1 MKTATRNRIGMVLLL
16 LLASTSMAFS
26 QGLFKIIEGLSDQSL
41 KATMETNVNAMM
53 MAMNTAANQNA
64 KTVKLNKDNFTSEA
78 IKDIEQM
85 WKSSAIFCP
94 PVNIM
99 SRCLKTSYGYQVRGI
114 PVDLKEADEKEKR
127 QELAIDFLPNG
138 KISNVSIAIE
148 MHRYDQIMA
157 EKESD
162 IDYARRQIIVD
173 FVENFR
179 TAYNRKDLDYLNM
192 VYSNDALI
200 ITGREIKK
208 KDKDY
213 GNAMLSSLGAQ
224 KFEYQVQSKAE
235 YMEKLKRI
243 FKKNK
248 YINIKFE
255 EVTVARHPKRNK
267 IYGVT
272 LKQYWNTSTYSDVGY
287 LFLMINFENGL
298 NPTIEVRTWQ
308 PNEYQGREIARNE
321 VFSFKNF
328 DL

>member
-1 MKTATRNRIGMVLLL
+1 MKRFYLFYLVSLLL
-16 LLASTSMAFS
+16 GLSQTNAWAQFEVKVSIEGTPNSLSRERSEREASQLLTAFS
-26 QGLFKIIEGLSDQSL
+26 NDITGAVRLKKALKETTILPETQKEILKLWNSSAMLCSVSEIHEQAIQHVNGGFQIRNIPISMLAADDDDQDLVLQFNQEGAL
-41 KATMETNVNAMM
+41 TNVS
-53 MAMNTAANQNA
+53 
-64 KTVKLNKDNFTSEA
+64 V
-78 IKDIEQM
+78 
-85 WKSSAIFCP
+85 
-94 PVNIM
+94 
-99 SRCLKTSYGYQVRGI
+99 
-114 PVDLKEADEKEKR
+114 
-127 QELAIDFLPNG
+127 
-138 KISNVSIAIE
+138 AIE
-148 MHRYDQIMA
+148 THNYNQVILKGHSVDDMTQ
-157 EKESD
+157 
-162 IDYARRQIIVD
+162 RQIILD

-179 TAYNRKDLDYLNM
+179 TAYNRKDWDYLNM

-208 KDKDY
+208 KEKDY

-224 KFEYQVQSKAE
+224 KFEYQVQSKAQ
-235 YMEKLKRI
+235 YMEKLKGI

-248 YINIKFE
+248 CINIKFE

-272 LKQYWNTSTYSDVGY
+272 LKQHWNTSTYSDVGY

-308 PNEYQGREIARNE
+308 PDKFEGREIARSE

>member
-1 MKTATRNRIGMVLLL
+1 MKRFYLFFLITLLL
-16 LLASTSMAFS
+16 GLSQTNAWAQFEVKVTIDGAPNSLAKERSEREASQLLTAFS
-26 QGLFKIIEGLSDQSL
+26 NDITGAMRLKKSL
-41 KATMETNVNAMM
+41 KESTILPETQKEVL
-53 MAMNTAANQNA
+53 
-64 KTVKLNKDNFTSEA
+64 KLWS
-78 IKDIEQM
+78 
-85 WKSSAIFCP
+85 SSAMLCSVSEIREQAIQQ
-94 PVNIM
+94 VNG
-99 SRCLKTSYGYQVRGI
+99 GYQIRNI
-114 PVDLKEADEKEKR
+114 PISMLAADDDDQDLVLQFDKEGA
-127 QELAIDFLPNG
+127 LI
-138 KISNVSIAIE
+138 NVSVAIE
-148 MHRYDQIMA
+148 THNYNQVILKGHSVDDMTQ
-157 EKESD
+157 
-162 IDYARRQIIVD
+162 RQIILD

-179 TAYNRKDLDYLNM
+179 TAYNRKDIDYLDM

-308 PNEYQGREIARNE
+308 PNEFQGREIARNE

>member
-1 MKTATRNRIGMVLLL
+1 MKRFYLFYLVSLLL
-16 LLASTSMAFS
+16 GLSQTNAWAQFEVKVSIEGTPNSLSRERSEREASQLLTAFS
-26 QGLFKIIEGLSDQSL
+26 NDITGAVRL
-41 KATMETNVNAMM
+41 KKALKET
-53 MAMNTAANQNA
+53 TILPETQ
-64 KTVKLNKDNFTSEA
+64 KEILKLWN
-78 IKDIEQM
+78 
-85 WKSSAIFCP
+85 SSAMLCSVSEIHEQAIQH
-94 PVNIM
+94 VNGGFQI
-99 SRCLKTSYGYQVRGI
+99 RNI
-114 PVDLKEADEKEKR
+114 PISMLAADDDDQDLVLQFN
-127 QELAIDFLPNG
+127 QEGALV
-138 KISNVSIAIE
+138 NVSVAIE
-148 MHRYDQIMA
+148 THNYNQVILKGHSVDDMTQ
-157 EKESD
+157 
-162 IDYARRQIIVD
+162 RQIILD

-179 TAYNRKDLDYLNM
+179 TAYNRKDWDYLNM

-208 KDKDY
+208 KEKDY

-224 KFEYQVQSKAE
+224 KFEYQVQSKAQ
-235 YMEKLKRI
+235 YMEKLKGI

-248 YINIKFE
+248 CINIKFE

-272 LKQYWNTSTYSDVGY
+272 LKQHWNTSTYNDVGY

-308 PNEYQGREIARNE
+308 PDKFEGREIARSE

>member
-1 MKTATRNRIGMVLLL
+1 MKRFYYLIMVSLIWGLVITD
-16 LLASTSMAFS
+16 ARAQFEVKVAIEGAPNSMAKERSEREASQLLTAFS
-26 QGLFKIIEGLSDQSL
+26 NDVTGAVKIKKAL
-41 KATMETNVNAMM
+41 KESTIPAET
-53 MAMNTAANQNA
+53 Q
-64 KTVKLNKDNFTSEA
+64 KEILKLWS
-78 IKDIEQM
+78 
-85 WKSSAIFCP
+85 SSAMLCP
-94 PVNIM
+94 VSEI
-99 SRCLKTSYGYQVRGI
+99 RERAIQQTSGGYQVRNI
-114 PVDLKEADEKEKR
+114 PISVLAADDDDQDLVLQFDREGA
-127 QELAIDFLPNG
+127 LV
-138 KISNVSIAIE
+138 NVSIALETHNYNQVILKGHSVDD
-148 MHRYDQIMA
+148 MTQ
-157 EKESD
+157 
-162 IDYARRQIIVD
+162 RQIILD

-179 TAYNRKDLDYLNM
+179 TAYNRKDWDYLNM

-213 GNAMLSSLGAQ
+213 GSAMLNSLGAQ
-224 KFEYQVQSKAE
+224 KFEYQVQSKGE

-243 FKKNK
+243 FKKNN

-255 EVTVARHPKRNK
+255 EVTVARHPRRNK

-287 LFLMINFENGL
+287 LFLMINFENGM

-308 PNEYQGREIARNE
+308 PNEFEGREIARSE

>member
-1 MKTATRNRIGMVLLL
+1 MKRFYLFYLVSLLL
-16 LLASTSMAFS
+16 GLSQTNAWAQFEVKVSIEGTPNSLSRERSEREASQLLTAFS
-26 QGLFKIIEGLSDQSL
+26 NDITGAVRL
-41 KATMETNVNAMM
+41 KKALKET
-53 MAMNTAANQNA
+53 TILPETQ
-64 KTVKLNKDNFTSEA
+64 KEILKLWN
-78 IKDIEQM
+78 
-85 WKSSAIFCP
+85 SSAMLCSVSEIHEQAIQH
-94 PVNIM
+94 VNGGFQI
-99 SRCLKTSYGYQVRGI
+99 RNI
-114 PVDLKEADEKEKR
+114 PISMLAADDDDQDLVLQFN
-127 QELAIDFLPNG
+127 QEGALV
-138 KISNVSIAIE
+138 NVSVAIE
-148 MHRYDQIMA
+148 THNYNQVILKGHSVDDMTQ
-157 EKESD
+157 
-162 IDYARRQIIVD
+162 RQIILD

-179 TAYNRKDLDYLNM
+179 TAYNRKDWDYLNM

-208 KDKDY
+208 KEKDY

-224 KFEYQVQSKAE
+224 KFEYQVQSKAQ
-235 YMEKLKRI
+235 YMEKLKGI

-248 YINIKFE
+248 CINIKFE

-272 LKQYWNTSTYSDVGY
+272 LKQHWNTSTYSDVGY

-308 PNEYQGREIARNE
+308 PDKFEGREIARSE